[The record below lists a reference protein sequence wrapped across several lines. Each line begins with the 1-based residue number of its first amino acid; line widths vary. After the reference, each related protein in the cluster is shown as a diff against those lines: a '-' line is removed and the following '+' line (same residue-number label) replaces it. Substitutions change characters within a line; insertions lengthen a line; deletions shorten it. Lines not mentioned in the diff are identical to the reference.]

1 MAFVYDYNGQ
11 PPAAGQRQIYIDPA
25 TGETFLQ
32 TGAKR
37 QGETLIVTLR
47 KLRFVPD
54 QPPVNQPPAG
64 GDITL
69 NFEVPA

>member
-25 TGETFLQ
+25 TGETFLL

-37 QGETLIVTLR
+37 MGETLVVTLR

-54 QPPVNQPPAG
+54 QTVNPPPAG